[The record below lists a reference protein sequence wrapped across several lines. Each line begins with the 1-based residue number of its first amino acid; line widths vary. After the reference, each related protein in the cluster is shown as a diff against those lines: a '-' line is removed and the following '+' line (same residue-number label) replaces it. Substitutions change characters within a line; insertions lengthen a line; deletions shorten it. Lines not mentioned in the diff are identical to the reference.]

1 VLQEIASLYQKY
13 SSLLE
18 SFTKEQVEVSLDFYS
33 SLAQTILALADRY
46 AIID

>member
-33 SLAQTILALADRY
+33 SIAQPLLALADP
-46 AIID
+46 